1 MDVNLKSERGYQRL
15 ALSKLQSAESIE
27 LVPMDLGVEI
37 DEDCDTITNKGSM
50 WVLDQKLDQPMDEEA
65 GRLRTMYREK
75 VYSLSLSLIL
85 YVYTYQ
91 STLQEYIYNSMNLKH
106 YLLLVNQH
114 KPSVWTVC
122 NSNFQLQRLSTYKL
136 T

>member
-1 MDVNLKSERGYQRL
+1 M
-15 ALSKLQSAESIE
+15 QSAESIE

-37 DEDCDTITNKGSM
+37 DENSDTITNKGSM

-85 YVYTYQ
+85 YVYTCQ

-114 KPSVWTVC
+114 KPSV
-122 NSNFQLQRLSTYKL
+122 
-136 T
+136 